1 MTQYKDKTVIQTY
14 LPNETYAKL
23 KQFADNDKRSL
34 SSFVRILLEDYV
46 SNHDEGEN
54 NANV

>member
-14 LPNETYAKL
+14 LANETYAKL
-23 KQFADNDKRSL
+23 KKLADNDKRSL

-46 SNHDEGEN
+46 SKHSEGAN
-54 NANV
+54 NADV

>member
-23 KQFADNDKRSL
+23 KQLADNDKRSL

-46 SNHDEGEN
+46 SKHYEGEN

>member
-14 LPNETYAKL
+14 LANETYAKL
-23 KQFADNDKRSL
+23 KKLADNDKRSL

-46 SNHDEGEN
+46 NIVKETTHD
-54 NANV
+54 